1 MFYSCL
7 NLHPPPRAT
16 PRHHAW
22 LTWDSGEPLSPVIT
36 TQQHPRCWLSGV
48 YQVWAP
54 RRNLWGIVSSQNG
67 ASLVP
72 APEWDAQYEDSSN
85 KHFYFNL
92 HSIQF
97 SLNVKQVC
105 DYWSNYKMPW
115 RSLFLCRSSCA
126 RVSLVLH
133 LSCSGAQDER
143 DAMLHHCLNSI
154 AEGKEIRAKFCF

>member
-1 MFYSCL
+1 MRGSL
-7 NLHPPPRAT
+7 EIAESRSLR
-16 PRHHAW
+16 
-22 LTWDSGEPLSPVIT
+22 VIT

-85 KHFYFNL
+85 SHFYFNL

-143 DAMLHHCLNSI
+143 DGAMLHHCLNFI